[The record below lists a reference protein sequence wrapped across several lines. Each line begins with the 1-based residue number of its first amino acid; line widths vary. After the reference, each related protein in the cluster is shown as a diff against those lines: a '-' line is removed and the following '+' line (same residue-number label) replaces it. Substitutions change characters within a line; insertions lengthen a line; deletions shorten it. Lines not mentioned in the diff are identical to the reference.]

1 MELEKSEKIL
11 CICYTNHALD
21 DFLESLVDSDVPL
34 TSIVRHD
41 YIITGKRNA
50 TNLKFL
56 SAFQGLS

>member
-21 DFLESLVDSDVPL
+21 DFLESLVDSDVAL

-41 YIITGKRNA
+41 YV
-50 TNLKFL
+50 
-56 SAFQGLS
+56 